1 MILKRQTLLLSMLE
15 EFGKELSNTD
25 MMKYLFLIT
34 RYQEKRSY
42 HFIPYKYGCFSFTA
56 YADKRKLMEKGALK
70 NSENWSLA
78 NGQDSF
84 YLKLSL
90 KDRTLIKEIKKSFGH
105 LQGKELIRYIYLNY
119 PYYALNSE
127 ILNETLNELEISKLK
142 LNLPENKFKVLY
154 TIGYQERTVEEY
166 INCLIKEDVK
176 VLCDVRKNPVSRKY
190 GFSKTT
196 LQNALETVGI
206 QYEHLPELGIPGASR
221 KDLHSLEDYNRLFD
235 SYEKQVL
242 SSSHNL
248 LDMIYRLIQKK
259 KRVALTCFERLPEYC
274 HRARVADAVSRIF
287 DPNLSIID
295 L

>member
-1 MILKRQTLLLSMLE
+1 MLE
-15 EFGKELSNTD
+15 EFGRELSNTD

-34 RYQEKRSY
+34 RYQDKKSF

-56 YADKRKLMEKGALK
+56 YSDKRKLIEKGILK
-70 NSENWSLA
+70 DSENWTLSQ
-78 NGQDSF
+78 NKENF
-84 YLKLSL
+84 YFKLSL
-90 KDRTLIKEIKKSFGH
+90 EDRTLIKEIKKSFGH

-127 ILNETLNELEISKLK
+127 ILGETLNELEISEIKLRMPK
-142 LNLPENKFKVLY
+142 NKFRVLY
-154 TIGYQERTVEEY
+154 TIGYQERSIEEY

-176 VLCDVRKNPVSRKY
+176 VLCDVRKNPISRKY

-206 QYEHLPELGIPGASR
+206 KYKHLPGLGIPGESR
-221 KDLHSLEDYNRLFD
+221 KDLRNLEDYNRLFD

-242 SSSHNL
+242 SSSHHL
-248 LDMIYRLIQKK
+248 LEMIYKLLQKK

-274 HRARVADAVSRIF
+274 HRTSVAYAICRLF
-287 DPNLSIID
+287 DPNLTM
-295 L
+295 LEL